1 VCSWGQCSIAERAG
15 ITTRTYTPGY
25 PARWSPSAPVPV
37 VFAPPRVV
45 FTSRDREES
54 QPAADG
60 DDARLAAR
68 SGQLGPILVVDDDP
82 AILATVADIL
92 ALFDYPVV
100 TAADGA
106 EALRLATELRP
117 ALVLLDLR
125 MPGIDGWDVA
135 RTLRARGLAAPIL
148 VMTAAQDAR
157 RWAEQLGAD
166 GYLAK
171 PFDLNDLL
179 TAVERFWPA

>member
-1 VCSWGQCSIAERAG
+1 MCRWGQSSVAERAEM
-15 ITTRTYTPGY
+15 TMYAYTPIS
-25 PARWSPSAPVPV
+25 PVRWSPLVPVPV
-37 VFAPPRVV
+37 VFAPQRVV
-45 FTSRDREES
+45 FGSRDQEKPR
-54 QPAADG
+54 PAAG
-60 DDARLAAR
+60 GGDARLAA
-68 SGQLGPILVVDDDP
+68 SGGQAGPILVVDDDP

-92 ALFDYPVV
+92 ALSGYPVA

-106 EALRLATELRP
+106 EGLRLAAELRP

-171 PFDLNDLL
+171 PFDLDDLL